1 MYRRSVAQ
9 RVQTRGTP
17 AVVPATKVRAV
28 TSNLFKRMIDVVF
41 SYFCLVSIRK
51 EG

>member
-1 MYRRSVAQ
+1 MYGRSVAQ

-17 AVVPATKVRAV
+17 AVVPATNVGGHQQ
-28 TSNLFKRMIDVVF
+28 SFKRMIDVVF
-41 SYFCLVSIRK
+41 SYFCSVSIRK